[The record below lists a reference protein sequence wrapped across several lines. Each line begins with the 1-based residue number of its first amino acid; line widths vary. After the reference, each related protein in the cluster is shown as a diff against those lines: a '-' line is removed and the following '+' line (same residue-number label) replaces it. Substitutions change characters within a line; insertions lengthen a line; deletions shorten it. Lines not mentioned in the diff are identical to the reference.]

1 VTSEPAPDLAAL
13 TGVRSGKRSFY
24 PAYKRSD
31 ERMRRAVSAMDS
43 ISRVLVRTVEGPRAL
58 LEDVVRAA
66 AEHLQSSWMLLGL
79 GHGTLP
85 EVRPRFLAVQG
96 RDRIVDNQYD
106 LPPVVR
112 GELEK
117 LRAGLP
123 SGSAVDRYGWVR
135 VPMVLDGVCV
145 GGLAGLH
152 GLGRLPEEG
161 DLSVLRILAS
171 QAAVSMHTS
180 ALHEAGRSVSL
191 RAQQLHDEAERR
203 AHDLAEQSAEL
214 RRLEQRLLAAHQR
227 ELLDTERHRIAREL
241 HDSVTQYVLSAGM
254 AVEVCRS
261 DVAAGAG
268 NAELGVRLAE
278 AKDLTRRAVEQLR
291 SAIYALNHP
300 HPGDEP
306 AGLPELLKEVAAQ
319 HSQHLAVSLRVEGR
333 PRTLGVEAEQSL
345 ARVAGEA
352 LFNTAV
358 HGRAARAVVRLK
370 YEAARVR
377 LSVADDG
384 HGDPAVLRR
393 LLRLELAGDSDG
405 RHRGLANMAARAHE
419 LGGTLTL
426 RRARLGGVRVEVDV
440 AGEQL

>member
-1 VTSEPAPDLAAL
+1 MTSEPAPDLAAL

-31 ERMRRAVSAMDS
+31 ERLRRAVSAMDS
-43 ISRVLVRTVEGPRAL
+43 ISRSLVRTVEGPRTL

-66 AEHLQSSWMLLGL
+66 AEHLQSTWMLLGL
-79 GHGTLP
+79 GHGALS

-96 RDRIVDNQYD
+96 RDRIVDNQYE

-112 GELEK
+112 SELEK

-123 SGSAVDRYGWVR
+123 GGSAVDRYGWVR
-135 VPMVLDGVCV
+135 VPMILDGVCV

-171 QAAVSMHTS
+171 QAAVSMHTT
-180 ALHEAGRSVSL
+180 ALHEAGRSISL
-191 RAQQLHDEAERR
+191 RAQQLHDEAAHR
-203 AHDLAEQSAEL
+203 ARDLAEQSAEL
-214 RRLEQRLLAAHQR
+214 HRLEQRLVAAHQR

-254 AVEVCRS
+254 AVEVCRAEAGES
-261 DVAAGAG
+261 D
-268 NAELGVRLAE
+268 LGLRLAE
-278 AKDLTRRAVEQLR
+278 AKDLTRQAVEQLR

-300 HPGDEP
+300 HTGDEP
-306 AGLPELLKEVAAQ
+306 AGLPELLREVAGQ
-319 HSQHLAVSLRVEGR
+319 HSQHLAVSLRIEGR
-333 PRTLGVEAEQSL
+333 PRPLGAKAEQSL

-358 HGRAARAVVRLK
+358 HAHATRVVVRLM
-370 YEAARVR
+370 YEPERIR

-393 LLRLELAGDSDG
+393 MLRLEMAGDSDG
-405 RHRGLANMAARAHE
+405 RHRGLNNMAVRAAE
-419 LGGTLTL
+419 LGGALTL
-426 RRARLGGVRVEVDV
+426 RRARLGGVRVEVSV
-440 AGEQL
+440 AGGAGELP